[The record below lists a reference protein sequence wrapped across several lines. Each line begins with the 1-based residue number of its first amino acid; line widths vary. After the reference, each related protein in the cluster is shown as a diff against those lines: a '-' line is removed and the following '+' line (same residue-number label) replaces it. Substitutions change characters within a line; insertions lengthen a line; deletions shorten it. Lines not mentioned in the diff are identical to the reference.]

1 MVDDEVQ
8 LNAGRATAFSLQ
20 QDINLSKLSPVTTPG
35 GTIPCNPG
43 IFSYV
48 MFYFDFGR
56 NKNTAGC
63 SELQSKHKSY
73 VMSKCDDY

>member
-8 LNAGRATAFSLQ
+8 LNAGRAIAFSLQ
-20 QDINLSKLSPVTTPG
+20 QDINFSKLSPVTTPG

-43 IFSYV
+43 IFGYV
-48 MFYFDFGR
+48 MFYFYFGR

-63 SELQSKHKSY
+63 SELQSKHKSQ
-73 VMSKCDDY
+73 VMSKYDDY